1 MAGIACAGNWILDQV
16 KNIDC
21 WPARGELANVKA
33 ATIGAGGAP
42 FNVLIDLARLGVPLP
57 TLGFGCVGRDSRA
70 ADIARICRREGVD
83 ASRLSRVAGSETS
96 YTDVMSVE
104 GTGER
109 TFFHCRGANALFSE
123 KHVDIPLM
131 KRRGIRIFHLG
142 YLLLLDTLDSVDRE
156 YGTRAARLLRN
167 IQTAGIETSV
177 DVVSES
183 SERFKTVV
191 TPALRFT
198 DHLIINEIEAGKIT
212 GRVIRR
218 KGTLVH
224 TAIRQAAAKL
234 FTKGVRRTVV
244 IHAPEGLFWRDAAGN
259 DFFAPSLDIPRQHF
273 VGAVGAG
280 DALAAGVLLG
290 LHEGWEP
297 RETARIAT
305 GVAACCI
312 GAADTTSGVRALGA
326 ARKICSLW
334 ERSNS

>member
-16 KNIDC
+16 KTIDC
-21 WPARGELANVKA
+21 WPARGELANIKA

-42 FNVLIDLARLGVPLP
+42 FNVLIDLARLRVPFP
-57 TLGFGCVGRDSRA
+57 TLGFGCLGRDARA
-70 ADIARICRREGVD
+70 AEIARICRREGVD
-83 ASRLSRVAGSETS
+83 ASRLRRVAGRETS

-104 GTGER
+104 STGER
-109 TFFHCRGANALFSE
+109 TFFHCRGANAIFSE
-123 KHVDIPLM
+123 QHVDIPLM
-131 KRRGIRIFHLG
+131 KRKGIRIFHLG
-142 YLLLLDTLDSVDRE
+142 YLLLLDTLDSTDRK
-156 YGTRAARLLRN
+156 YGTRAAKLLSDV
-167 IQTAGIETSV
+167 QAAGIETSV

-183 SERFKTVV
+183 SERFTAVV

-212 GRVIRR
+212 GRAIRR
-218 KGTLVH
+218 RRTLNRA
-224 TAIRQAAAKL
+224 AIKQAAATL
-234 FTKGVRRTVV
+234 FREGVRRTVV

-259 DFFAPSLDIPRQHF
+259 EFFAPSLNIPRSHF

-290 LHEGWEP
+290 LHEWWDP

-312 GAADTTSGVRALGA
+312 GAVDTTSGVRPLSAV
-326 ARKICSLW
+326 RKICSLW
-334 ERSNS
+334 G